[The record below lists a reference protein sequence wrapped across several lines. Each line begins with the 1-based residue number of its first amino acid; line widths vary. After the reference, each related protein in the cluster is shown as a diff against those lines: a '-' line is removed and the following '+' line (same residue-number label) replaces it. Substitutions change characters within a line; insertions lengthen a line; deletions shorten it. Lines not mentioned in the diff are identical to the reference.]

1 MEDRELLEALG
12 PTAAALLERH
22 LASAKEWFPHELVP
36 WDRCSELAAERWEVD
51 ATVGDAARSALF
63 VNLLTEDN
71 LPYYSRTISGRF
83 GTDDVWGA
91 WVRRWTAEEGRHT
104 IVIRDYLTVTRAVDP
119 VALERARMTQVSTG
133 VVPEPA
139 SVADALAYVSL
150 QELATRIAHD
160 NTGRLLPDTAGR
172 KIMRRVAADENLH
185 HLFYRDLTAA
195 ALEIDPET
203 VVPAIERQVR
213 HFEMPGTGIPDFSRH
228 ARTIAEAGVYDFQVH
243 HDQILVPVLLRQWN
257 LDRLQGLKA
266 TAEQPASACSTMSTG
281 SGASRAAWSSGGS
294 PRSRRRPTPDCA

>member
-1 MEDRELLEALG
+1 MEDRELLHELG
-12 PTAAALLERH
+12 PTAAALLDRH

-36 WDRCSELAAERWEVD
+36 WDRSTELAAEGWKVD
-51 ATVGDAARSALF
+51 DAVGDAARSALF

-71 LPYYSRTISGRF
+71 LPYYFRSISGRF
-83 GTDDVWGA
+83 GNEDVWGT
-91 WVRRWTAEEGRHT
+91 WVRRWTAEEGRHA
-104 IVIRDYLTVTRAVDP
+104 IVLRDYLTVTRAVDP
-119 VALERARMTQVSTG
+119 VVLERARMTQVCEG

-160 NTGRLLPDTAGR
+160 NTGRLLRDGAGR

-213 HFEMPGTGIPDFSRH
+213 HFAMPGTGIPDFSRH
-228 ARTIAEAGVYDFQVH
+228 ARTIAQAGVYDFQVH
-243 HDQILVPVLLRQWN
+243 HDQILVPVLFRQWN
-257 LDRLQGLKA
+257 LDRLLGLRA
-266 TAEQPASACSTMSTG
+266 TAE
-281 SGASRAAWSSGGS
+281 RARERLLEHVDRVGRVA
-294 PRSRRRPTPDCA
+294 RRLVERRVPEIAT